1 MQEPSP
7 EDMIPIR
14 RGYLIGIKQYL
25 GTQRIDECVAAWSW
39 CEAAIRA
46 YDESNLRAYDEPA
59 PDDDTEPN
67 PGA

>member
-46 YDESNLRAYDEPA
+46 YDENTEPDTE
-59 PDDDTEPN
+59 PNTEPN